1 MTPEQYK
8 YWTRTAQK
16 DEVTIEL
23 VRRFSSLLG
32 NYTKKDAIYTS
43 IHDMKDILDCLL
55 ERCR

>member
-16 DEVTIEL
+16 DEVIVEL
-23 VRRFSSLLG
+23 TKRFSSLLD
-32 NYTKKDAIYTS
+32 NYARKNAIYVS

-55 ERCR
+55 ERCQ